1 MLAALS
7 RAGASLDADAFA
19 ALKRCGVFR
28 TDCRFEDG
36 AVRNGEGVSV
46 AARLDG
52 AASRAELLKHAA
64 ARTLSGGVLL
74 HGGFF
79 LGPRGFYAALR
90 DMPDSQRRQFEMC
103 GVSFVNQLDGEDR
116 ALRHA
121 QRRGARF
128 INSTMMMTLLG
139 AAVSD
144 GLADGRVVSGVGG
157 QYNFVAMAHA
167 LKGGRSIL
175 SLRSTRNKD
184 GKLCSNIVFNY
195 GHVTIPRHLRDV
207 VVTEYGAADLRGLSD
222 ADVIA
227 ALLAIA
233 DSHFQEPLLAEAKRH
248 GKIGRDYA
256 ILEAHRSNRP
266 EVLEQRFALP
276 RARGLFSEFP
286 FGTDLTQEEVVLAK
300 ALRHLKQ
307 KTEGGW
313 SKLRAALAAAAVRGV
328 PDSLRPYLE
337 RMGLSAPT
345 TRSEWLW
352 QRLLVNEL
360 KDLT

>member
-1 MLAALS
+1 
-7 RAGASLDADAFA
+7 
-19 ALKRCGVFR
+19 
-28 TDCRFEDG
+28 
-36 AVRNGEGVSV
+36 
-46 AARLDG
+46 
-52 AASRAELLKHAA
+52 
-64 ARTLSGGVLL
+64 
-74 HGGFF
+74 
-79 LGPRGFYAALR
+79 
-90 DMPDSQRRQFEMC
+90 
-103 GVSFVNQLDGEDR
+103 
-116 ALRHA
+116 
-121 QRRGARF
+121 
-128 INSTMMMTLLG
+128 
-139 AAVSD
+139 
-144 GLADGRVVSGVGG
+144 
-157 QYNFVAMAHA
+157 
-167 LKGGRSIL
+167 
-175 SLRSTRNKD
+175 
-184 GKLCSNIVFNY
+184 
-195 GHVTIPRHLRDV
+195 
-207 VVTEYGAADLRGLSD
+207 LRGLSD

-233 DSHFQEPLLAEAKRH
+233 DSRFQEPLLAEAKRH

-256 ILEAHRSNRP
+256 IPEAHRSNRP

-313 SKLRAALAAAAVRGV
+313 SKLRAVLAAAAVRGV